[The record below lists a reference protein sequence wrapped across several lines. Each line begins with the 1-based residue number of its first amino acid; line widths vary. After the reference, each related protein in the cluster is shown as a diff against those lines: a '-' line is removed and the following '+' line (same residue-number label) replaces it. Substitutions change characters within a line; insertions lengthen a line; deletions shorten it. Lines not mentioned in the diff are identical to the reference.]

1 MNSDSCCEKSGFGAY
16 FLGFLGTFLVMALLV
31 WLMRS
36 YTNAPS
42 TMETRSAERRQI
54 LTEFSAA
61 NAPLLEKYDW
71 QDQAKGF
78 VRVPIDRAKELI
90 LEEWQDPAAGR
101 SNLMA
106 RAAKEFAP
114 APKAPEKKNEYE

>member
-1 MNSDSCCEKSGFGAY
+1 MNSDTCCQKSRVGAY
-16 FLGFLGTFLVMALLV
+16 VLAILGTFLIVGWLV
-31 WLMRS
+31 WLLRS
-36 YTNAPS
+36 YTQAPS
-42 TMETRSAERRQI
+42 PFEARSQERMQIMAEFK
-54 LTEFSAA
+54 TA
-61 NAPLLEKYDW
+61 NAPLIEKYDW

-78 VRVPIDRAKELI
+78 IRVPVDRAKEIVLQ
-90 LEEWQDPAAGR
+90 EWQNPVAAR